1 MGCAAAIAGADF
13 YTPTAGLRLPVMAIA
28 GGHDGSTPPDL
39 VRETAE
45 LIRGAEF
52 TLMRGSGH
60 LPALDAPAAFARHL
74 TDFLYRIGHI
84 EG

>member
-39 VRETAE
+39 VRETAA
-45 LIRGAEF
+45 LIRGSRFQLIRRAGHVPMVDRPAEVAA
-52 TLMRGSGH
+52 TLG
-60 LPALDAPAAFARHL
+60 AFL
-74 TDFLYRIGHI
+74 
-84 EG
+84 EGIAHG